1 MKKIQLS
8 LDHLSMIK
16 LYCNPQESK
25 EQLLENMKKS
35 FSYIQGNE
43 EFYYE
48 YKVLAECIDVLENMS
63 ANEFQQLD
71 FSEVIDYE
79 EVVG

>member
-1 MKKIQLS
+1 MKKSQLS

-16 LYCNPQESK
+16 LYCKPQESK
-25 EQLLENMKKS
+25 VLLLEDMKKS
-35 FSYIQGNE
+35 FSFMQGNK

-48 YKVLAECIDVLENMS
+48 CKVLADCINALENMS
-63 ANEFQQLD
+63 DDEFRQLD

-79 EVVG
+79 EIIG